1 MSKTEEALFKDR
13 ASFSEVRLTSQEQ
26 YMLGTLVKMG
36 HVPTPLHARLK
47 EAMNKLQV
55 SPVAREVAEIF
66 MDLKSP
72 EAVSSEAHDL
82 YTYLRLWA
90 GKEDRIPAA

>member
-1 MSKTEEALFKDR
+1 
-13 ASFSEVRLTSQEQ
+13 
-26 YMLGTLVKMG
+26 MLGTLVKMG
-36 HVPTPLHARLK
+36 HVPPSLHTRLN
-47 EAMNKLQV
+47 EAMNKLEV

-66 MDLKSP
+66 MDQKTP
-72 EAVSSEAHDL
+72 EAASIKAQDV

>member
-1 MSKTEEALFKDR
+1 
-13 ASFSEVRLTSQEQ
+13 
-26 YMLGTLVKMG
+26 MLGTLVKMG
-36 HVPTPLHARLK
+36 HVPQPLHARLI
-47 EAMNKLQV
+47 EAMDKLEV

-66 MDLKSP
+66 MDFKTP
-72 EAVSSEAHDL
+72 DAVTSEAHDL